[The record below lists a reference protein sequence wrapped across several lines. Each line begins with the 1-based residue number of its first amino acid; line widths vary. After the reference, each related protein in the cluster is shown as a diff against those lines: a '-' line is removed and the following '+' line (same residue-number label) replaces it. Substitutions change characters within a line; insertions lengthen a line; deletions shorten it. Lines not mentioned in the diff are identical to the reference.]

1 MGPPDTWDALASFL
15 RSFGSLIGSRPDA
28 IIVASGHHEGAVV
41 EITSSAAP
49 PMLFD
54 YHGFPQHTYE
64 LTYPA
69 PGSPELAGR
78 IVETLA
84 ESAIPSRLDPD
95 RGFDHG
101 VFVPFLLMYPGADI
115 PIVQLSLRADLDAE
129 FHLALGEALTP
140 FRDDGMLIV
149 GSGMSYH
156 SMSGFGTGRAGDMS
170 ERFDQWLTEACTTT
184 ANARRRALAGWTEAP
199 AARAAHPREEHL
211 LPLMVAA
218 GAAGS
223 DPGSRVFTDIVM
235 GARISAYAFGLPA
248 TN

>member
-1 MGPPDTWDALASFL
+1 MGPPDTWDHLASFL
-15 RSFGSLIGSRPDA
+15 RSFDSLIGSRPEA
-28 IIVASGHHEGAVV
+28 IIVVSGHHESPVV
-41 EITSSAAP
+41 EITSSPAP

-54 YHGFPQHTYE
+54 YHGFPRHTYE

-69 PGSPELAGR
+69 PGSPELAAR
-78 IVETLA
+78 MAEALA
-84 ESAIPSRLDPD
+84 ESAIPSRLDPN

-129 FHLALGEALTP
+129 FHLALGEVITP

-156 SMSGFGTGRAGDMS
+156 SMPGFGTGRAGEES
-170 ERFDQWLTEACTTT
+170 ERFDQWLTDACTTT
-184 ANARRRALAGWTEAP
+184 PKARRRALAGWAESP

-218 GAAGS
+218 GAAEG
-223 DPGSRVFTDIVM
+223 DRGSRVFTDVVM
-235 GARISAYAFGLPA
+235 GARVSAYAFGLPA